1 MKLAK
6 EFVKFAVKELGI
18 QSLPH
23 SIKFVGDDYSSQH
36 LTFGTYNP
44 STDEVVVCKGSRHP
58 VDVLRTL
65 AHELVHHKQREDGRT
80 LNGEDG
86 SDIENEANAVA
97 GTLMRK
103 FRTLHPNIF
112 EVFNVGPWGF
122 HTNME
127 ENTSNKVKTILHVAK
142 TNTPHQIDE
151 RFIDGFTAKLLVTTL
166 HNLNTE
172 NRRRFCNESIDTM
185 VAIAYKMAIREHSNR

>member
-6 EFVKFAVKELGI
+6 EFVKFVVKELGI
-18 QSLPH
+18 QSMPRN
-23 SIKFVGDDYSSQH
+23 IKFVGNDYSSQH

-44 STDEVVVCKGSRHP
+44 STDEIIVCKGNRHP

-65 AHELVHHKQREDGRT
+65 AHELVHHKQREDGKE

-86 SDIENEANAVA
+86 SDTENEANAIA

-103 FRTLHPNIF
+103 FRTIHPNIF
-112 EVFNVGPWGF
+112 EIFNVGPWGF

-127 ENTSNKVKTILHVAK
+127 ETTSSKMRTILSVAK
-142 TNTPHQIDE
+142 TNKPQMVDE
-151 RFIDGFTAKLLVTTL
+151 QYIDGYTAKLLVATL
-166 HNLNTE
+166 NNLHPN
-172 NRRRFCNESIDTM
+172 NRERFCNESIDMM
-185 VAIAYKMAIREHSNR
+185 VAIAYKMTVREHNG